1 MDILT
6 KIWLKIKKI
15 ASFNK
20 KSDSVFCV
28 KKLIT
33 LSFLTV
39 LPFIS
44 SCDYLNKCIEADD
57 FGESQ
62 IEFLEVESNNLENK
76 CQFDVKYLS
85 DPLTDDAKL
94 NGEFGVDMKK
104 CLFIDT
110 VTISYDS
117 KSYTSNTGCAGFDN
131 TISGITDLNKSQIR
145 TMCVASCRAK
155 CIKGDSTT
163 TAEPDWKYTSSS
175 LILSPETQIKIT
187 AIGSVNLRSSVT
199 EGASGKFLPK
209 SFISNIS
216 TSLDRKSG
224 EPFSLFLKGGYTV
237 KKSADTLTYY
247 YGTDQANGCKS
258 ITSCSI
264 KPASSFARRTLI
276 YAKTDKSKIG
286 IADKDKWTNTALP
299 PVDYLYKYGG
309 KLTKSSS
316 LTSSASIVCN
326 DSSNNICTPNCVSSA
341 NSCKLKII
349 DAKTSFKLDIK
360 SKSGNNLS
368 DIIYTKITKDQGGS
382 SYYVEK
388 TIKAVGKDFEPIDIV
403 NSEDSIVIT
412 NSNDIAFQ
420 VTSLP
425 FKVLGA
431 TQVQKSGFLYFSYL
445 NSDATTI
452 PLPLTIA
459 FPSLTGANED
469 YRDPNFKVAGSG
481 NTTKYIANW
490 SGGHFIRKGSAFILD
505 YSSLLNLNPNIDK
518 INNIAFAIDYHRPAV
533 FCSSVST
540 TKSEPNKNPDCVNSV
555 IDTTTGKPNGCKDQ
569 VGLCDDNTNTYY
581 CPSICREYS
590 KEVINVA
597 TNFID
602 YMSCTPV
609 AGQSKM
615 SCSIKDSSS
624 ASLFSYNTDGTINTL
639 IQDVWSSNS
648 NCNSSKCSACFKER
662 YKQATAPY
670 YINSKLDQCYDL
682 EGYSKSFTSFL
693 AETDAVKNS
702 YKIKEF
708 NGYYGSLG
716 DLDRDVTCPSTSS
729 STSTINQL
737 SCSGYYK
744 LAKSIST
751 AEDANIEF
759 LNILNEDLKI
769 SYNATNPNYDSNN
782 NNYGYDNISGEV
794 SFSTFDTKTTY
805 RNGEMLEV
813 KLFNDTNELKPAIIN
828 YESSGASIQTISSK
842 SAYNFDQSGY
852 LTRILSIEDASTK
865 NACSTNSCY
874 DCTVQKNGIGN
885 FVNSKYMCHTVGV
898 KYDSFG
904 NPIQDSRYDE
914 DLIKKVK
921 LGFKI
926 KDPDEGKTLPYSDN
940 MGSYSVK
947 VELKKTTN
955 FGADLIKSIIA
966 PVLEYVDGKYV
977 IVDGKEVKVKDS
989 MFEYHYKNLIA
1000 DYRYKLLLNTCLMMF
1015 VMFYGLGYVMGISK
1029 LNHIELIHR
1038 AIKIGIIYI
1047 FVGKYGW
1054 QWFQAIFVTGFK
1066 DGVDYL
1072 VFNMASVFD
1081 NSPELLSAIDANYF
1095 RDKSVLFSSSD
1106 AILKMIFSDSV
1117 IFKILALL
1125 TASLFGFVYLTILGY
1140 GLMLYIYAISNAT
1153 LIYLTA
1159 QFFISILF
1167 LLAPIFFILLLF
1179 GPTKEIFDNWI
1190 KHMIGL
1196 SFQQIFVL
1204 ITIGLFNAILYE
1216 VIKSSLG
1223 YRVCWDEV
1231 WVINL
1236 GIIRFSL
1243 LSFWTVPAFAPR
1255 EIVNIDLSNLN
1266 TQPLEGL
1273 PSLFKILSIWAIASL
1288 MRHFVTLSAE
1298 IGGKIGDLSPGGMS
1312 AVNLSKDVAQ
1322 HFGNSFDKIK
1332 NGVSKAGSYVHDKTI
1347 GRLGDKINDKLF
1359 DYGKDAE
1366 ARKAKEGKENK
1377 KIDNKVQSLI
1387 NAGDDAVQRTKEDY
1401 LQSKINVEKGI
1412 ANVGDMQKY
1421 EAMGQEEFNKSL
1433 SKIRDDAINSK
1444 FEEIRNKDPLL
1455 GEKDKKDEIK
1465 NILNEAKSGS
1475 VRNRFDDNM
1484 FYDASKAMIN
1494 TAKARGN
1501 KDNQLKTRDIDNFAL
1516 NKKSQ
1521 DRKQEADKKEKQF
1534 MQDKSSSEFSKE
1546 MYQKIAKPAINLLD
1560 TIKDSFDSVKSL
1572 RPRVF
1577 SKDEKDVVKVKTGDE
1592 KVDSALE
1599 KQLEERKNISKD
1611 ALIPKLKND
1620 VVNLAKEGRDSAKL
1634 AARIAGAPI
1643 TAVYYGAKAI
1653 KDMITKKNP
1662 KNSKDKESGD
1672 AKKDESKDE
1681 VNSKENR
1688 NESKHQ
1694 EGGDD
1699 LLEKK
1704 SDSKDNIPNDSN
1716 EFKKDNKNNN

>member
-62 IEFLEVESNNLENK
+62 IEFLEVGSNNLEDK

-117 KSYTSNTGCAGFDN
+117 KSYTSNTGCAGFNN
-131 TISGITDLNKSQIR
+131 TISGITDINRSQIR
-145 TMCVASCRAK
+145 TMCVASCRAN
-155 CIKGDSTT
+155 CIKGGSTT

-187 AIGSVNLRSSVT
+187 AVGSVNLRSSVAN
-199 EGASGKFLPK
+199 GVSGTFSPK
-209 SFISNIS
+209 SYISNIS

-237 KKSADTLTYY
+237 KKISDTLTYY
-247 YGTDQANGCKS
+247 YGTDQANGCNS
-258 ITSCSI
+258 ITNCSI
-264 KPASSFARRTLI
+264 KPATSFARRTLI
-276 YAKTDKSKIG
+276 YSKTDKSKIN
-286 IADKDKWTNTALP
+286 IKNKEEWQKDLLP
-299 PVDYLYKYGG
+299 AIDYLYKYGG

-316 LTSSASIVCN
+316 VTSPASIACN
-326 DSSNNICTPNCVSSA
+326 DSSNNICKPECVSST

-349 DAKTSFKLDIK
+349 DATTSFKLEIK
-360 SKSGNNLS
+360 SKSGSTLS
-368 DIIYTKITKDQGGS
+368 KIKYTKITKDQGDS

-388 TIKAVGKDFEPIDIV
+388 EMESLDGNFKPIDIV

-412 NSNDIAFQ
+412 NSNDIEFKA
-420 VTSLP
+420 TSLA
-425 FKVLGA
+425 FKVRGA

-445 NSDATTI
+445 NSSTDKI
-452 PLPLTIA
+452 KIPLTIV
-459 FPSLTGANED
+459 FPSSAPSSTGANED
-469 YRDPNFKVAGSG
+469 YRDPDFEFAGSG
-481 NTTKYIANW
+481 NVAIYSNW

-505 YSSLLNLNPNIDK
+505 YSSLLNSDADITK

-540 TKSEPNKNPDCVNSV
+540 TKSESNKNPDCINSV

-569 VGLCDDNTNTYY
+569 ADLCDDSTTPYY
-581 CPSICREYS
+581 CPSTCRGYT
-590 KEVINVA
+590 A
-597 TNFID
+597 QGNFID

-624 ASLFSYNTDGTINTL
+624 ASLFSYNADGTINLL
-639 IQDVWSSNS
+639 IKDVWSSGS
-648 NCNSSKCSACFKER
+648 DTECKSAKCPACFKER

-670 YINSKLDQCYDL
+670 YINSELDQCYDL
-682 EGYSKSFTSFL
+682 ENYNKSFASFL
-693 AETDAVKNS
+693 AETDSEKNG

-708 NGYYGSLG
+708 NGYHGSLG
-716 DLDRDVTCPSTSS
+716 DLDRDTKCSD
-729 STSTINQL
+729 INQP
-737 SCSGYYK
+737 SCNGYYK
-744 LAKSIST
+744 LVKSIST

-759 LNILNEDLKI
+759 LNIFNENLNIFYNPI
-769 SYNATNPNYDSNN
+769 SDYSDITGTVN
-782 NNYGYDNISGEV
+782 
-794 SFSTFDTKTTY
+794 FSTFDTKTTY

-813 KLFNDTNELKPAIIN
+813 KLCSDTTNKDCALKSIVN
-828 YESSGASIQTISSK
+828 YKLSSSIQTIAPE
-842 SAYNFDQSGY
+842 SAYNFDQSGF
-852 LTRILSIEDASTK
+852 LTRILPIIEDANSK
-865 NACSTNSCY
+865 NQCTTNNCY

-898 KYDSFG
+898 KYDSSG

-926 KDPDEGKTLPYSDN
+926 KDPDEGKIFPYSDN

-966 PVLEYVDGKYV
+966 PVLEYVDGKYA
-977 IVDGKEVKVKDS
+977 IVNGKEVKVKDS

-1015 VMFYGLGYVMGISK
+1015 VMFYGLGYIMGISK

-1038 AIKIGIIYI
+1038 AIKIGIIYM

-1054 QWFQAIFVTGFK
+1054 EWFQAIFVTGFK

-1081 NSPELLSAIDANYF
+1081 NSPELLSAIDKNYF

-1106 AILKMIFSDSV
+1106 AILKMIFSDPV

-1140 GLMLYIYAISNAT
+1140 GLILYIYAISNAA

-1288 MRHFVTLSAE
+1288 MKHFVTLSAE

-1312 AVNLSKDVAQ
+1312 AVNLSKDVARN
-1322 HFGNSFDKIK
+1322 FGNSFDKIK
-1332 NGVSKAGSYVHDKTI
+1332 NEVSKAGSSVHDKTI

-1359 DYGKDAE
+1359 DYGKDAK

-1401 LQSKINVEKGI
+1401 LQSKINVEKSI

-1444 FEEIRNKDPLL
+1444 FEAIRNKDPLL
-1455 GEKDKKDEIK
+1455 DEKDKKDEIK

-1475 VRNRFDDNM
+1475 VRNRFDGNM
-1484 FYDASKAMIN
+1484 FYDIPKAMIN
-1494 TAKARGN
+1494 SARAKSDEDN
-1501 KDNQLKTRDIDNFAL
+1501 KLKTRDIDNFAL
-1516 NKKSQ
+1516 KTKSQ
-1521 DRKQEADKKEKQF
+1521 DRKQEADKKEQQF
-1534 MQDKSSSEFSKE
+1534 MQNKSSSEFSKKPAINSLDIIKYYFDSIKTALSKE
-1546 MYQKIAKPAINLLD
+1546 MYQKIAKPAIKLSNS
-1560 TIKDSFDSVKSL
+1560 IKDSFDSIKTL

-1577 SKDEKDVVKVKTGDE
+1577 SKDEKDVLKVKTGDE
-1592 KVDSALE
+1592 KIDNTLTE
-1599 KQLEERKNISKD
+1599 QLKERKDVSKVFSE
-1611 ALIPKLKND
+1611 KKR
-1620 VVNLAKEGRDSAKL
+1620 ESAK
-1634 AARIAGAPI
+1634 
-1643 TAVYYGAKAI
+1643 
-1653 KDMITKKNP
+1653 
-1662 KNSKDKESGD
+1662 KDKEFKGGNPNG
-1672 AKKDESKDE
+1672 A
-1681 VNSKENR
+1681 EN
-1688 NESKHQ
+1688 Q
-1694 EGGDD
+1694 EQRRDFPD
-1699 LLEKK
+1699 EKK
-1704 SDSKDNIPNDSN
+1704 SGKKSEEKSEENFSEEESDSKHNIP
-1716 EFKKDNKNNN
+1716 K

>member
-1 MDILT
+1 MDIIT
-6 KIWLKIKKI
+6 KFWLKIKKI

-20 KSDSVFCV
+20 KSDSIFFV

-33 LSFLTV
+33 LSFLTA
-39 LPFIS
+39 LPLIS

-62 IEFLEVESNNLENK
+62 IEFLEVKSNNLEDK
-76 CQFDVKYLS
+76 CKFDVKYLS

-110 VTISYDS
+110 VTINSDS
-117 KSYTSNTGCAGFDN
+117 KDYKSTTGCAGFIN
-131 TISGITDLNKSQIR
+131 ENNNGNLITDLNRSQIR

-187 AIGSVNLRSSVT
+187 AVGSVNLRSSVSQ
-199 EGASGKFLPK
+199 GVSGTFSPK
-209 SFISNIS
+209 SSISNIS
-216 TSLDRKSG
+216 TSFDRKSG
-224 EPFSLFLKGGYTV
+224 EPFSLFLKGGYKV
-237 KKSADTLTYY
+237 KKTSDALTYY
-247 YGTDQANGCKS
+247 YGTDQVKGNVNGTDCLLS
-258 ITSCSI
+258 NNCSI
-264 KPASSFARRTLI
+264 KPATSFARRTLI
-276 YAKTDKSKIG
+276 YAKTDKSKIN
-286 IADKDKWTNTALP
+286 IKNKEEWTNATMP
-299 PVDYLYKYGG
+299 PVADYLYKYGG

-316 LTSSASIVCN
+316 VINPSTIVCN
-326 DSSNNICTPNCVSSA
+326 DSSNNICTPDCVSS
-341 NSCKLKII
+341 NSSCKLKII
-349 DAKTSFKLDIK
+349 DATTSFKLEIK

-368 DIIYTKITKDQGGS
+368 NIIYNKITKDQNGS
-382 SYYVEK
+382 GYYVQK
-388 TIKAVGKDFEPIDIV
+388 TITSLDGIFKTIDIV
-403 NSEDSIVIT
+403 NSEDSIAIT
-412 NSNDIAFQ
+412 NSNNIEFRA
-420 VTSLP
+420 TSLP
-425 FKVLGA
+425 FKVRGA
-431 TQVQKSGFLYFSYL
+431 TQVQKSGFLYLSYL
-445 NSDATTI
+445 NSNATKI
-452 PLPLTIA
+452 KIPLTIA
-459 FPSLTGANED
+459 FPSSAPSSTGANED
-469 YRDPNFKVAGSG
+469 HRNDNFEVVGSG
-481 NTTKYIANW
+481 NTINYSNW
-490 SGGHFIRKGSAFILD
+490 SGGHFIRNGSAFILD
-505 YSSLLNLNPNIDK
+505 YSSLLNSDADIAK

-533 FCSSVST
+533 FCSPVSE
-540 TKSEPNKNPDCVNSV
+540 TKSESDKNPDCINAV
-555 IDTTTGKPNGCKDQ
+555 IDTATGKPSGCKDQ
-569 VGLCDDNTNTYY
+569 AGLCDDSTTSYY
-581 CPSICREYS
+581 CPSTCRGYM
-590 KEVINVA
+590 KEQ
-597 TNFID
+597 NFID
-602 YMSCTPV
+602 YMSCTSV
-609 AGQSKM
+609 TGQSKM
-615 SCSIKDSSS
+615 SCSIKDSSNTF
-624 ASLFSYNTDGTINTL
+624 LFSYNKNGTINNL
-639 IQDVWSSNS
+639 IKDVWTSDS
-648 NCNSSKCSACFKER
+648 NCNKTKCESCFKER
-662 YKQATAPY
+662 YNQATAPY
-670 YINSKLDQCYDL
+670 YINSQLDQCYDL
-682 EGYSKSFTSFL
+682 ENYNKSFASFKN
-693 AETDAVKNS
+693 ETDEVKNS

-716 DLDRDVTCPSTSS
+716 DLDRDVKCSTSS
-729 STSTINQL
+729 STSSSISPINQL
-737 SCSGYYK
+737 SCDGYYK
-744 LAKSIST
+744 LAKSILT
-751 AEDANIEF
+751 AEDAKIEF
-759 LNILNEDLKI
+759 LNILNENLDI
-769 SYNATNPNYDSNN
+769 SYNSNYE
-782 NNYGYDNISGEV
+782 NNYGYGNIPGEV
-794 SFSTFDTKTTY
+794 YFSTFDTKTTY

-813 KLFNDTNELKPAIIN
+813 KLFNDTSELKPNIIN
-828 YESSGASIQTISSK
+828 YKSSSSTGSSIQAITPE
-842 SAYNFDQSGY
+842 SAYNFDQSGF
-852 LTRILSIEDASTK
+852 LTRILSIEDANSK
-865 NACSTNSCY
+865 NQCTTNNCY
-874 DCTVQKNGIGN
+874 DCIVQKNGIGN

-898 KYDSFG
+898 KYDSSG

-914 DLIKKVK
+914 NLIKKVK

-926 KDPDEGKTLPYSDN
+926 KDPDEAKTTLPYSDN

-966 PVLEYVDGKYV
+966 PVLEYVDGKYA
-977 IVDGKEVKVKDS
+977 IVNGKEVKVKDS

-1000 DYRYKLLLNTCLMMF
+1000 DYRYKLLLNTCLTMF

-1038 AIKIGIIYI
+1038 AIKIGIIYM

-1054 QWFQAIFVTGFK
+1054 EWFQAIFVTGFK

-1095 RDKSVLFSSSD
+1095 RDKSVLFNSSD
-1106 AILKMIFSDSV
+1106 AILKMIFSDPV

-1140 GLMLYIYAISNAT
+1140 GLILYIYAISNAT

-1216 VIKSSLG
+1216 VIQSSLG

-1255 EIVNIDLSNLN
+1255 EVVNLDLSNLN

-1298 IGGKIGDLSPGGMS
+1298 IGGKIGDLSPEGMS
-1312 AVNLSKDVAQ
+1312 AVNLSKDVAKN
-1322 HFGNSFDKIK
+1322 FGNSFDKMK
-1332 NGVSKAGSYVHDKTI
+1332 NMASKAGSYVHDKTV

-1377 KIDNKVQSLI
+1377 EIDNKVKSLV

-1401 LQSKINVEKGI
+1401 LQSKINAEKGI
-1412 ANVGDMQKY
+1412 DNVGNMKKY
-1421 EAMGQEEFNKSL
+1421 ENMGQEEFNKSL

-1444 FEEIRNKDPLL
+1444 FEEIKNKDPLL
-1455 GEKDKKDEIK
+1455 DEKEKQEEIK

-1475 VRNRFDDNM
+1475 VRNRFDGNM
-1484 FYDASKAMIN
+1484 FYDIPKAMIN
-1494 TAKARGN
+1494 AAKARSGEDN
-1501 KDNQLKTRDIDNFAL
+1501 KLKTRDIDNFAL

-1534 MQDKSSSEFSKE
+1534 MQESSSILSKE

-1560 TIKDSFDSVKSL
+1560 AIKDSFDSIKSL

-1592 KVDSALE
+1592 KVDRALE
-1599 KQLEERKNISKD
+1599 KQLEERKDVSKR
-1611 ALIPKLKND
+1611 KG
-1620 VVNLAKEGRDSAKL
+1620 V
-1634 AARIAGAPI
+1634 
-1643 TAVYYGAKAI
+1643 
-1653 KDMITKKNP
+1653 
-1662 KNSKDKESGD
+1662 
-1672 AKKDESKDE
+1672 KKDESKDK
-1681 VNSKENR
+1681 VNSKENQIKEKKDK
-1688 NESKHQ
+1688 ESKGGSNEAENQKVDNQQ
-1694 EGGDD
+1694 EQRPD
-1699 LLEKK
+1699 LLGEKSEEK
-1704 SDSKDNIPNDSN
+1704 SEEESEENFSEEESDSKHNIPNDSN
-1716 EFKKDNKNNN
+1716 EFKKDDKNNN